1 MIHNDNKL
9 DILEISISTNKGFFN
24 IISYKLEQY
33 EMIYSR
39 MLQDPIIKK
48 NNMNIITD
56 KIDKFILEL
65 KNV

>member
-1 MIHNDNKL
+1 
-9 DILEISISTNKGFFN
+9 
-24 IISYKLEQY
+24 
-33 EMIYSR
+33 MIYSR

>member
-1 MIHNDNKL
+1 
-9 DILEISISTNKGFFN
+9 
-24 IISYKLEQY
+24 
-33 EMIYSR
+33 MIYSR

-56 KIDKFILEL
+56 KIEKFILEL